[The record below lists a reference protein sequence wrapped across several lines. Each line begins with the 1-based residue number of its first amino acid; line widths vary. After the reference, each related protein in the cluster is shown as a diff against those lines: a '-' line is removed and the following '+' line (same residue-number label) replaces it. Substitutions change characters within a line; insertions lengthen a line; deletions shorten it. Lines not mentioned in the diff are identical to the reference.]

1 MGLKL
6 HNIDSQRLDNH
17 DLGHHVLMVGELV
30 IVGVLDESLTREES
44 TVMVRPLVDSTV
56 NWIDPEH
63 CAPSELSPQLS
74 MPLHMPTLSMH
85 WPLPHMEMQVP
96 SRHRKVSVC
105 SVRGS
110 SNPHAR
116 GNCAP
121 QWHRFWHVKD
131 GRHSCTINANKGR
144 CAS

>member
-1 MGLKL
+1 
-6 HNIDSQRLDNH
+6 
-17 DLGHHVLMVGELV
+17 
-30 IVGVLDESLTREES
+30 
-44 TVMVRPLVDSTV
+44 MVRPLVDSTV

-96 SRHRKVSVC
+96 SRHQKVSVC

-144 CAS
+144 CASCPSYQRKQGEVRIMLKETRLAVPIALTMHRTQNWI